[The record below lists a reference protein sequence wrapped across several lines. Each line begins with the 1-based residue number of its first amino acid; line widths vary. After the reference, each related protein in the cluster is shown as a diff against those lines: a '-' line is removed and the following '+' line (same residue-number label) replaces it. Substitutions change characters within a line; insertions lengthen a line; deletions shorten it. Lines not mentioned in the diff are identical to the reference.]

1 VAVDHGPLDSYLTWA
16 GQTYAARSALLH
28 SSFSF
33 DFTVTTLFVP
43 LLCGGC
49 VEIVRDTA
57 DGLLRR
63 LARGDSIDLL
73 KLTPTHLQAMGEL
86 LDAHNVLQG
95 PSCLVVGGE
104 ALFGEQLTEWRRRYP
119 NTKLVNEYGPTET
132 VVGCCIDVKR
142 LGDVKSGRIPIGG
155 PVWNTQLYVLDAA
168 GSPVPVGIPG
178 ELYIGGAQVVRGCV
192 GRPALTADR
201 FRPDPFGTAGGARLY
216 RTGDLVRRRA
226 TGDLEYLRR
235 VDDQVKVRGFRIE
248 LGEVAAALRQQ
259 PGVADCAVVLGES
272 PTHQPAIVAYVT
284 GSASVDC
291 LREQLSGILPDHMM
305 PSAIVVM
312 DRLPVTTNGKLDRT
326 ALPRPDDA
334 RQGST
339 EPRNYVELQLI
350 QIWEGL
356 LGTEVNDPTRGFF
369 ELGGHSLL
377 AMRLLAE
384 IRRRFRCDRPV
395 SSLFTRGSVREMAEA
410 IQNGLPAEPPSAVV
424 SLQAKG
430 SSMPLF
436 LVHTA
441 NGRFLCY
448 VNLVRHLGGE
458 RPIWGFQDL
467 SGNMS
472 RPVPHIAA
480 EYVDAIR
487 SVQPDGPYALAGWS
501 FGGLV
506 AYEMASLLE
515 QQGQRVAFVGL
526 LDTNHPSL
534 SQGFVSDDL
543 DLLVDSGHEIAIHS
557 GRRISIT
564 RAELEGL
571 DHDEQFTR
579 VASAL
584 HAVGVRFD
592 ASWLRQYVGNA
603 QQRGAAARAYEP
615 GPFAGG
621 LTLFRA
627 SGNRWNRFLG
637 PITDEERRTLGWSR
651 VSAVVDV
658 HPVPGSHDTMVREP
672 AVRELAQRMRD
683 VLADADTGTP
693 LGHAVGSR
701 TPTVPAG
708 VHT

>member
-1 VAVDHGPLDSYLTWA
+1 
-16 GQTYAARSALLH
+16 
-28 SSFSF
+28 
-33 DFTVTTLFVP
+33 
-43 LLCGGC
+43 
-49 VEIVRDTA
+49 
-57 DGLLRR
+57 
-63 LARGDSIDLL
+63 
-73 KLTPTHLQAMGEL
+73 
-86 LDAHNVLQG
+86 
-95 PSCLVVGGE
+95 
-104 ALFGEQLTEWRRRYP
+104 
-119 NTKLVNEYGPTET
+119 
-132 VVGCCIDVKR
+132 
-142 LGDVKSGRIPIGG
+142 
-155 PVWNTQLYVLDAA
+155 
-168 GSPVPVGIPG
+168 
-178 ELYIGGAQVVRGCV
+178 
-192 GRPALTADR
+192 
-201 FRPDPFGTAGGARLY
+201 
-216 RTGDLVRRRA
+216 
-226 TGDLEYLRR
+226 
-235 VDDQVKVRGFRIE
+235 
-248 LGEVAAALRQQ
+248 
-259 PGVADCAVVLGES
+259 
-272 PTHQPAIVAYVT
+272 
-284 GSASVDC
+284 
-291 LREQLSGILPDHMM
+291 
-305 PSAIVVM
+305 
-312 DRLPVTTNGKLDRT
+312 
-326 ALPRPDDA
+326 
-334 RQGST
+334 
-339 EPRNYVELQLI
+339 
-350 QIWEGL
+350 
-356 LGTEVNDPTRGFF
+356 
-369 ELGGHSLL
+369 
-377 AMRLLAE
+377 
-384 IRRRFRCDRPV
+384 
-395 SSLFTRGSVREMAEA
+395 
-410 IQNGLPAEPPSAVV
+410 
-424 SLQAKG
+424 
-430 SSMPLF
+430 
-436 LVHTA
+436 
-441 NGRFLCY
+441 
-448 VNLVRHLGGE
+448 
-458 RPIWGFQDL
+458 
-467 SGNMS
+467 MS